1 MKLEPPLER
10 NSLMTQT
17 HINQFMY
24 VVFIERRTYHLK
36 EEEKKLKNKIIVIL
50 GKKLDFWRFL
60 YIPFKIWSMYSKVRV
75 CKYVCAYNLASTFTQ
90 EKKTNLNHAF
100 NCSNFFLFSQ
110 DEPFT
115 AQFISSVFFPI
126 GINYLLIITALL

>member
-60 YIPFKIWSMYSKVRV
+60 YIPFKI
-75 CKYVCAYNLASTFTQ
+75 
-90 EKKTNLNHAF
+90 
-100 NCSNFFLFSQ
+100 
-110 DEPFT
+110 
-115 AQFISSVFFPI
+115 
-126 GINYLLIITALL
+126 